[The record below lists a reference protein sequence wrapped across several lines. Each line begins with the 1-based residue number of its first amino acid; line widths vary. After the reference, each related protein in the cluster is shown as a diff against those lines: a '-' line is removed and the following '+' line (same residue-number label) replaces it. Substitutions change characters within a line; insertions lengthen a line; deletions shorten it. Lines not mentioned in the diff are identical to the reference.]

1 MYKKEIKIIKKC
13 VKMKSC
19 KIKCNFSDDF
29 CVKCC
34 IGLFCNKDDGRL
46 WVNSIINI
54 IDILLF

>member
-1 MYKKEIKIIKKC
+1 MKIIKKC

-46 WVNSIINI
+46 CVNSNINI